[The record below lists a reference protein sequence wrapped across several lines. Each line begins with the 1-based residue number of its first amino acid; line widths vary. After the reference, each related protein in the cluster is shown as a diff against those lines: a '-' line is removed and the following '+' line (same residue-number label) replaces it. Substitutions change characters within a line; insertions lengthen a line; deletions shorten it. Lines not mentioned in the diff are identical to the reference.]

1 MTKTSGPREKTMARR
16 EATEM
21 KALFAITGLLLVF
34 AFLAGCAQQPA
45 GPGEQTP
52 TPAATAT
59 PQLSEQEQTQAVDEF
74 NNGLIDP
81 DKEVVIGEMA

>member
-1 MTKTSGPREKTMARR
+1 
-16 EATEM
+16 M
-21 KALFAITGLLLVF
+21 KSFAIIAGLLLVF
-34 AFLAGCAQQPA
+34 AFLAGCTQQPA

-59 PQLSEQEQTQAVDEF
+59 PQLSEQEQNQAVDEF

-81 DKEVVIGEMA
+81 DQEVVIGEMA